1 MNNKKSNSKNR
12 RKFISWKYFVFI
24 VIIITGLTFFFIIK
38 DDNLQTITVDY
49 REIVSGFDTKAL
61 VIRSE
66 KTYKAPI
73 SGELKIL
80 LKEGQR
86 ASYGEKIAYIQ
97 NGEKRYNIYIEKSG
111 IISYAYDGLE
121 EKLRYGNI
129 TPEVLINYDEYKRN
143 YHQYVSGNQVKKND
157 KLYRNINNYEQYL
170 LIKVAK
176 VKAEKYVH
184 SEVVFIN
191 KNQNDNNRL
200 IKANIKKKYKHN
212 DANFLLID
220 LNNYVEMWNNT
231 RWVNVK
237 LIKNI
242 YRGLAVPTSAIFKTT
257 SGTNV
262 LIYTFDH
269 EVKIKDVEVVEQTSE
284 WTIVENLEIG
294 DQVITNPQ
302 NANYGRDGS

>member
-1 MNNKKSNSKNR
+1 MDNQKSNNDNR
-12 RKFISWKYFVFI
+12 RKFISLKYFVFI
-24 VIIITGLTFFFIIK
+24 LIIIIGVTFFFIIK
-38 DDNLQTITVDY
+38 DDNIKTITVDY
-49 REIVSGFDTKAL
+49 KEIVSGFDTKAL
-61 VIRSE
+61 VIRDE
-66 KTYKAPI
+66 KTYTAPI

-86 ASYGEKIAYIQ
+86 APYGAKIAYIE
-97 NGEKRYNIYIEKSG
+97 NENRKYNVYTKKSG

-121 EKLRYGNI
+121 EELRYGNI
-129 TPEVLINYDEYKRN
+129 TPKVLINYEKHKRD
-143 YHQYVSGNQVKKND
+143 YHQYVSGNKIKKGD
-157 KLYRNINNYEQYL
+157 KLYRNINNNEQYL
-170 LIKVAK
+170 LIKVEQE
-176 VKAEKYVH
+176 KAEKYAH
-184 SEVVFIN
+184 NEVVFIN
-191 KNQNDNNRL
+191 KKQNEDSKL

-212 DANFLLID
+212 EDDFLLIA

-257 SGTNV
+257 SGTKV

-269 EVKIKDVEVVEQTSE
+269 EVKIKDVKIVEKTND
-284 WTIVENLEIG
+284 WTIVKNLEIG
-294 DQVITNPQ
+294 DRVITNPQ